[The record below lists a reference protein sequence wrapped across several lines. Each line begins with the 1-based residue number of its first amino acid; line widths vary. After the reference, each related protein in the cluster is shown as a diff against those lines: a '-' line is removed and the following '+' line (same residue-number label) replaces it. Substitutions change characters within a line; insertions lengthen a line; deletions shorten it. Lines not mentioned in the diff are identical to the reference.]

1 MRDLAQHIE
10 HKRAE
15 AECVCQRLRYEM
27 DKLGFAP
34 EVLIRK
40 PNLEDAHFDLIK
52 DPYTGTE
59 NLLCFWL
66 DARGVQ
72 RQGRLQFNSDD
83 SFYAEYDV
91 IQAHPSR
98 PQWFV
103 EGVVAWGTVDNM
115 KAEAKLLPQP

>member
-1 MRDLAQHIE
+1 MSELSRQIE
-10 HKRAE
+10 NKRAE
-15 AECVCQRLRYEM
+15 AECVCQRLRHEI

-34 EVLIRK
+34 DTLIHKPCFEEV
-40 PNLEDAHFDLIK
+40 HFELVK
-52 DPYTGTE
+52 DPYTGTQ

-66 DARGVQ
+66 DARGIQ

-91 IQAHPSR
+91 IQPHPSR

-103 EGVVAWGTVDNM
+103 EGVSAWGTADNM